1 MIFGCYDSSNPI
13 RIDGYAWFC
22 LIPTSQ
28 TSDSPPQWVS
38 NTRRHDTWWTH
49 TSADRA
55 TPLHAALMLATVWNA
70 IETEPHARL
79 PARHPRHTQARRGLC
94 PCPAAPNDSA
104 DERKVQ
110 AIGGMGSDSGRSAP
124 AESTIVPDG
133 PPDQRARETWT
144 SVDLTPVGQ
153 TRWPANS
160 GVRAPHAVALPFRL
174 RRLERSQSV
183 LREASAGRE
192 YLRATRYRAP
202 ASWRALQLQG
212 IRRPRKPCEPLPRS
226 AKPRAPRVCSAQL
239 RDRCWRG
246 WGNHDS

>member
-1 MIFGCYDSSNPI
+1 
-13 RIDGYAWFC
+13 
-22 LIPTSQ
+22 
-28 TSDSPPQWVS
+28 
-38 NTRRHDTWWTH
+38 
-49 TSADRA
+49 
-55 TPLHAALMLATVWNA
+55 MLARVCNA
-70 IETEPHARL
+70 IENRAARA
-79 PARHPRHTQARRGLC
+79 PAPGTRATQARRGLC
-94 PCPAAPNDSA
+94 PCPAAPNDASA

-226 AKPRAPRVCSAQL
+226 AKPRAPRVRSA
-239 RDRCWRG
+239 WG
-246 WGNHDS
+246 WGV